1 MVKPQESYE
10 RSKAAVAK
18 ALEFDSTLGE
28 AHSTLGFIKAHYER
42 DWSAADRQFEQAI
55 ELNPNY
61 ATAHHW
67 YADAL
72 LARGLYDRAFLE
84 MRRAQELDP
93 LSPGIN
99 TDLGLC
105 YFYMRQYDQAATHF
119 KRMTE
124 LFPDFFPAY
133 YHLGWTYTQKR
144 MYPEAIEQYQKALSL
159 TQGRHTMVMALLG
172 YTYAISGQT
181 QEARNMLRKLDEM
194 SARQYVSPCRFAI
207 IYTGLGEKDLAFQAL
222 NRAYDELDIL
232 LIFVNQMPFYDPIR
246 DDPRFREL
254 LQRLGLASP

>member
-1 MVKPQESYE
+1 
-10 RSKAAVAK
+10 
-18 ALEFDSTLGE
+18 
-28 AHSTLGFIKAHYER
+28 
-42 DWSAADRQFEQAI
+42 
-55 ELNPNY
+55 
-61 ATAHHW
+61 
-67 YADAL
+67 
-72 LARGLYDRAFLE
+72 

-93 LSPGIN
+93 LSPGIR

-119 KRMTE
+119 KRMTNSFRTFSRPIIISAGPIRRSVCTRRPSSNIRS
-124 LFPDFFPAY
+124 LF
-133 YHLGWTYTQKR
+133 
-144 MYPEAIEQYQKALSL
+144 LSL

-194 SARQYVSPCRFAI
+194 SARQYVLPCRFAI